1 MNEASDTPR
10 ENQAASLDIAPPT
23 QISAAIDKILA
34 NPELISMV
42 ASALGGTSPEKK
54 DTPSDTKASA
64 TDNGSGEVTEEIG
77 EKTGDMIATLAP
89 ILSSLQGKSLLSRSP
104 ANDKRACLLNALK
117 PYLCRERCEAIDYMI
132 KLSRISEL
140 LKNIT

>member
-42 ASALGGTSPEKK
+42 ASALGGTSSEK
-54 DTPSDTKASA
+54 
-64 TDNGSGEVTEEIG
+64 
-77 EKTGDMIATLAP
+77 
-89 ILSSLQGKSLLSRSP
+89 
-104 ANDKRACLLNALK
+104 
-117 PYLCRERCEAIDYMI
+117 
-132 KLSRISEL
+132 
-140 LKNIT
+140 

>member
-10 ENQAASLDIAPPT
+10 ENEAASLDIAPPT

-42 ASALGGTSPEKK
+42 ASALGGASSEKK
-54 DTPSDTKASA
+54 DTPSDTNASS
-64 TDNGSGEVTEEIG
+64 TDTESHAAKEETG
-77 EKTGDMIATLAP
+77 EKTVDMIATLAP

>member
-1 MNEASDTPR
+1 MSEETDIPR
-10 ENQAASLDIAPPT
+10 EENPEPLDFSPPT

-42 ASALGGTSPEKK
+42 ASALGGTDSAKK
-54 DTPSDTKASA
+54 DAVPNTVTTSAESDTGIENKAV
-64 TDNGSGEVTEEIG
+64 DEKSGDIL
-77 EKTGDMIATLAP
+77 ATLAP
-89 ILSSLQGKSLLSRSP
+89 ILSSLQGRSILHHSQ

-117 PYLCRERCEAIDYMI
+117 PYLCQERCEAIDYMI
-132 KLSRISEL
+132 KLSKISEL

>member
-10 ENQAASLDIAPPT
+10 ENDAAPLDIAPPT

-42 ASALGGTSPEKK
+42 ASALGGASSEKK
-54 DTPSDTKASA
+54 DTASVINAASD
-64 TDNGSGEVTEEIG
+64 NTETLDAKQQTS
-77 EKTGDMIATLAP
+77 EKSEDIISTLAP

-132 KLSRISEL
+132 KLGRISEL

>member
-1 MNEASDTPR
+1 MSEETDIPKGEDSTL
-10 ENQAASLDIAPPT
+10 LDAAPPS

-42 ASALGGTSPEKK
+42 ASALGGASSEKK
-54 DTPSDTKASA
+54 NTPADTNTPSADTV
-64 TDNGSGEVTEEIG
+64 SGE
-77 EKTGDMIATLAP
+77 EKAETSEKAGDMIATLAP

>member
-1 MNEASDTPR
+1 MSEETDIPR
-10 ENQAASLDIAPPT
+10 EEDAGLDIAPNT

-42 ASALGGTSPEKK
+42 ASALGGASPIKKEVASNTDPATAEHETKGENKAINEK
-54 DTPSDTKASA
+54 
-64 TDNGSGEVTEEIG
+64 SGDILS
-77 EKTGDMIATLAP
+77 TLAP
-89 ILSSLQGKSLLSRSP
+89 ILSSLQGKSLSHSA

-117 PYLCRERCEAIDYMI
+117 PYLCHERCEAIDYMI
-132 KLSRISEL
+132 KLTKISEL